1 MFEVFEHTAD
11 LGIRVRAP
19 DRETLLAE
27 AARALFSLLVVNL
40 DAVRPVQER
49 QIAVDGQDDGLL
61 LFDWLSEL
69 LYLFETEHILL
80 SQFVVRL
87 EEQGLQAICRGEPV
101 DRTRHEL
108 DHEVKAITYHGL
120 TVRPQSGPPGSGG
133 FWEAE
138 VIVDI

>member
-40 DAVRPVQER
+40 EAVRPVQER
-49 QIAVDGQDDGLL
+49 QIVLERQDDDSLL

-69 LYLFETEHILL
+69 LYRFETEHILL
-80 SQFVVRL
+80 GEFAVRL
-87 EEQGLQAICRGEPV
+87 ADPGLHAVCRGEPV
-101 DRTRHEL
+101 DRARHEL

-120 TVRPQSGPPGSGG
+120 TVRAEPAG
-133 FWEAE
+133 WLAE